1 MEPRNPSPE
10 PKAPGTSRPD
20 EAPSRETR
28 TGDRPLTDNE
38 RHAGKEQS
46 DKVRRSNLAG
56 DQDVAG
62 SDSDDA

>member
-1 MEPRNPSPE
+1 MDPQHPTPE
-10 PKAPGTSRPD
+10 PQNPD
-20 EAPSRETR
+20 TTRETPSREAR
-28 TGDRPLTDNE
+28 PESRPLTDNE

-62 SDSDDA
+62 SDTDDTDR